1 MENHPSQWQL
11 PHENEQYN
19 PMYSQPT
26 MHAYGPMTRTLHPV
40 VTTTSVVALKYKD
53 GIMMAAD
60 NLASYGSLARFRSV
74 ERLAPVGT
82 HTIIGAG
89 GDYSDFLYLKQRLE
103 SVMIKEHY
111 ADDGHILATPN
122 IYEYLFRLMYGRRSK
137 IDPLWLDLVVGGVT
151 KGEKF
156 LGYINLKG
164 LTFQSSSIATGYGAY
179 IAQPILRKAV
189 EGKEDTL
196 TEEEAIKI
204 INTCMRVLFYRDARA
219 LNKLQRA
226 KVTEAGVEITEPYS
240 LDTEWSFASDVTG
253 Y

>member
-1 MENHPSQWQL
+1 MENLPSQWRL
-11 PHENEQYN
+11 PHENEQHN

-26 MHAYGPMTRTLHPV
+26 VHAYGPMTVTQNPV
-40 VTTTSVVALKYKD
+40 VTGSSVIAFKYKD

-60 NLASYGSLARFRSV
+60 NLASYGTLARFRNA
-74 ERLAPVGT
+74 ERIAPVGT

-89 GDYSDFLYLKQRLE
+89 GDISDFQYLKHRLD

-111 ADDGHILATPN
+111 ADDGHILTTPN

-137 IDPLWLDLVVGGVT
+137 MNPLWLELVIGGVT

-156 LGYINLKG
+156 LGFIDLKG
-164 LTFQSSSIATGYGAY
+164 MTYQSSTIATGYGAY
-179 IAQPILRKAV
+179 VAQPLLRKAV

-196 TEEEAIKI
+196 TEEEAIEI
-204 INTCMRVLFYRDARA
+204 INSCMRVLFYRDARA
-219 LNKLQRA
+219 INKFQRA
-226 KVTEAGVEITEPYS
+226 KVTEAGFEITDPYS
-240 LDTEWSFASDVTG
+240 LDTDWSFASSLG